1 MSGLLLHGYL
11 RSIDAAGD
19 IAAPALDIVI
29 AGEPIERGSK
39 LEAAQLRMVAFP
51 KPYAPPGS
59 FQRIQEAVGR
69 TALTDVALG
78 EAVTETRLARRRA
91 GPVASLVPEGL
102 RAFAVPTSLPSG
114 TVVEG
119 DRVDV
124 LATYASGQPHT
135 ETVVEEVEVLHVL
148 TASGRPADR
157 AQEDTGFGMA
167 ATTGADSL
175 TLVVLVSPDLQERLA
190 FARAFA
196 DLAVSIAPAMT
207 TETQTGDPA
216 RRV

>member
-1 MSGLLLHGYL
+1 MSGVLLHGYL
-11 RSIDAAGD
+11 RSIDAAGGTTG
-19 IAAPALDIVI
+19 PALEIVV
-29 AGEPIERGSK
+29 AAEPIERGSK
-39 LEAAQLRMVAFP
+39 LEPAHLRMIALP
-51 KPYAPPGS
+51 RRYAPPGS
-59 FQRIQEAVGR
+59 FQRVQEAVGR
-69 TALTDVALG
+69 TVLTDVASG
-78 EAVTETRLARRRA
+78 EPVTESRLARRRA
-91 GPVASLVPEGL
+91 GPVASLVPAGL
-102 RAFAVPTSLPSG
+102 RAFAVPTSLPRG

-148 TASGRPADR
+148 TASGRPADHTE
-157 AQEDTGFGMA
+157 EDTGFGMA
-167 ATTGADSL
+167 AAASADPL
-175 TLVVLVSPDLQERLA
+175 TLVVLVPPNLQERLA

-207 TETQTGDPA
+207 TETPTGDGA